1 VTTLSRR
8 RLLALAGGV
17 ALSACTAP
25 PPSRG
30 AGATGKPDSPLAANA
45 ALDVW
50 PTSVG
55 ALPAQI
61 REAYAYAATVPRSL
75 RYIPCYCGCANVGH
89 GDNLACYVR
98 SEAGGGWVVLDLHA
112 AGCGV
117 CVGITRD
124 VMAMERAG
132 RPLAEIRRAV
142 DQRWASAGPGTPT
155 PFPE

>member
-1 VTTLSRR
+1 MTTLSRR
-8 RLLALAGGV
+8 RLLGLAGGLALAG
-17 ALSACTAP
+17 CTAAP
-25 PPSRG
+25 ASRG
-30 AGATGKPDSPLAANA
+30 PAGSDRPDSPLAANA
-45 ALDVW
+45 ALGVW
-50 PTSVG
+50 PASVA
-55 ALPAQI
+55 ALPAQV
-61 REAYAYAATVPRSL
+61 REAYAYAATSPRSL
-75 RYIPCYCGCANVGH
+75 RYIPCYCGCVNVDH
-89 GDNLACYVR
+89 RDNLSCYLER
-98 SEAGGGWVVLDLHA
+98 EAGGGWVVLDMHA